1 MSHTNSLTRGK
12 KQKVQTLLQQ
22 NRLEEARVLLEQ
34 LCETDRRDAEAWYV
48 RGTVNH
54 HLGRLEEASACYT
67 RVIALQP
74 GHAEAHYGLGILRQA
89 QGNHADARIQ
99 YLQALTSQPDHL
111 GARFNLGNALENL
124 GQLEEAAVCYEQALR
139 QDPRRAEFHYNL
151 GNVQRELQHYE
162 AAAASYR
169 RAIELHPGLVDAY
182 TSLGS
187 VLRRL
192 GQPEEAVASYRRAAE
207 IKPDSAT
214 VHDNLGSALLERG
227 QLEEALAC
235 YRRALAL
242 SPSDGL
248 RIKIALAMPA
258 IPQSIDEI
266 RETRQRIERNLTEL
280 AGGRLSLRDP
290 LKEVGRANFFLSYH
304 GLDNRNLQTRIA
316 QLYENACPSLL
327 WTAPHCSTPRI
338 HPDRIRIGF
347 ISKFMFHHSIG
358 RITQGVLAN
367 LSREQFE
374 AYALFVPP
382 FVEDDVSAFIRKHAD
397 KTVIVQPS
405 LEAARRQIAELELDV
420 LFYQDIGMEPF
431 TYFLAFARLAPVQ
444 CVFFGHPDTTGI
456 RNMDYFISNDL
467 FEPEN
472 AQEHFSEQ
480 LFLLHDL
487 GAPTYYYK
495 PRLPET
501 LKGREAFGLPID
513 AHIYLCPQTLFKLHP
528 DFDHILAGI
537 LRADPDGQIVLI
549 EGHVPGWTGLLRKRF
564 ERVMPDVADRIVFI
578 PQQKG
583 GDFLNL
589 FVVADVILDTLYFNG
604 MNTSLEGFAVGA
616 PIVTLPSALQRGRH
630 TAGMYRKMGIGDC
643 VAQSPQEYVDIAVRL
658 GTQPDLRLAVRNR
671 ILAANTVLYEDKR
684 VVQEFERFFTE
695 AVAKIAG

>member
-1 MSHTNSLTRGK
+1 MSTNPLTRGK

-34 LCETDRRDAEAWYV
+34 VCETDRRDAEAWYV
-48 RGTVNH
+48 LGTVNH
-54 HLGRLEEASACYT
+54 HLGRPEEASACYT

-111 GARFNLGNALENL
+111 EARFNLGNALENL
-124 GQLEEAAVCYEQALR
+124 GQFEEAAICYEQALR
-139 QDPRRAEFHYNL
+139 QDPRRAECYYNL

-162 AAAASYR
+162 AAAENYR
-169 RAIELHPGLVDAY
+169 RAIELRPSFTDAY
-182 TSLGS
+182 TGLGI

-192 GQPEEAVASYRRAAE
+192 GRLEEAVASHRRAVE
-207 IKPDSAT
+207 IKPDSVMA
-214 VHDNLGSALLERG
+214 HDNLGGALLEQG

-258 IPQSIDEI
+258 IPQSVDEI
-266 RETRQRIERNLTEL
+266 REARQRIEQNLAEL
-280 AGGRLSLRDP
+280 AGARLSLRDP
-290 LKEVGRANFFLSYH
+290 LKEVGRTNFFLSYH
-304 GLDNRNLQTRIA
+304 GLDNRNLQTKIA

-327 WTAPHCSTPRI
+327 WTAPHCLTLRI
-338 HPDRIRIGF
+338 NHDRLRIGF

-367 LSREQFE
+367 ISHEQFE
-374 AYALFVPP
+374 TYALFVPP

-501 LKGREAFGLPID
+501 VKDREAFGLPID

-564 ERVMPDVADRIVFI
+564 ERAMPDVADRIVFI

-604 MNTSLEGFAVGA
+604 MNTSLEGFSVGA

-643 VAQSPQEYVDIAVRL
+643 VAQSPREYVDIAVRL
-658 GTQPDLRLAVRNR
+658 GTQPDLRLAVRDR
-671 ILAANTVLYEDKR
+671 ILTANTVLYEDKR

>member
-1 MSHTNSLTRGK
+1 MSTNPLTRGK

-34 LCETDRRDAEAWYV
+34 VCETDRRDAEAWYLL
-48 RGTVNH
+48 GAVNH
-54 HLGRLEEASACYT
+54 HLGKLEEAAACYE
-67 RVIALQP
+67 RGIALRP
-74 GHAEAHYGLGILRQA
+74 DHAEAHHGLGIIRQE
-89 QGNHADARIQ
+89 QGNSTEAIRHYQ
-99 YLQALTSQPDHL
+99 QALTLKPDHL
-111 GARFNLGNALENL
+111 EACSNLGTVFESL
-124 GQLEEAAVCYEQALR
+124 GHLGDAMRCYEQALCL
-139 QDPRRAEFHYNL
+139 DPLRAESHYNL
-151 GNVQRELQHYE
+151 GSVLRELQRHEE
-162 AAAASYR
+162 AAQCYR
-169 RAIELHPGLVDAY
+169 RAIELQPGLVDAY
-182 TSLGS
+182 TNLGI

-192 GQPEEAVASYRRAAE
+192 RQLEEAVACYRRAVE
-207 IKPDSAT
+207 IRPDSAT
-214 VHDNLGSALLERG
+214 THDNLGSALLEQG
-227 QLEEALAC
+227 QLEEALVC

-258 IPQSIDEI
+258 IPQSVDEI
-266 RETRQRIERNLTEL
+266 REVRQRIERNLTEL
-280 AGGRLSLRDP
+280 AGVRLSLRDP

-327 WTAPHCSTPRI
+327 WTAPHCSAPRVR
-338 HPDRIRIGF
+338 HGRIRIGF

-367 LSREQFE
+367 ISREQFE
-374 AYALFVPP
+374 TYALFVPP

-528 DFDHILAGI
+528 DFDRIMSGI
-537 LRADPDGQIVLI
+537 LHADPSGQIVLI

-564 ERVMPDVADRIVFI
+564 ERVMPDVANRIVFI

-604 MNTSLEGFAVGA
+604 MNTSLEGFSVGA

-658 GTQPDLRLAVRNR
+658 GTQPDLRLAVRDR

-695 AVAKIAG
+695 AVSKIAG

>member
-1 MSHTNSLTRGK
+1 MSHTNFLTRGK
-12 KQKVQTLLQQ
+12 KQKVQVLLQQ
-22 NRLEEARVLLEQ
+22 NRLEEARILLEQ
-34 LCETDRRDAEAWYV
+34 ICNLDRRDAEAWYLHGAV
-48 RGTVNH
+48 HH
-54 HLGRLEEASACYT
+54 HLGKLEEAAVCYT

-74 GHAEAHYGLGILRQA
+74 DQAEAHYGLGIIRQA
-89 QGNHADARIQ
+89 QGNLADAQAHYQRVLT
-99 YLQALTSQPDHL
+99 LQPAHL
-111 GARFNLGNALENL
+111 EAYSNLGTVFESL
-124 GQLEEAAVCYEQALR
+124 GQFEEAAQCYEQALGL
-139 QDPRRAEFHYNL
+139 DPRRAESHYNL
-151 GNVQRELQHYE
+151 GNVQRELQQYE
-162 AAAASYR
+162 TAAQSYCRAVEFKPYFVDALNNLGIVLRRLGRLEESVASYR
-169 RAIELHPGLVDAY
+169 RAIELNPN
-182 TSLGS
+182 
-187 VLRRL
+187 
-192 GQPEEAVASYRRAAE
+192 
-207 IKPDSAT
+207 SAIA
-214 VHDNLGSALLERG
+214 HDYLGSALLEQG
-227 QLEEALAC
+227 DLPGALAA
-235 YRRALAL
+235 YQRALAL
-242 SPSDGL
+242 APNDGL

-258 IPQSIDEI
+258 IPQSVDEI
-266 RETRQRIERNLTEL
+266 LETRRRIEKNLTEL
-280 AGGRLSLRDP
+280 AGVRLSLRDP
-290 LKEVGRANFFLSYH
+290 LKEVGRANFFISYH
-304 GLDNRNLQTRIA
+304 GLDNRDLQTKIA
-316 QLYENACPSLL
+316 QLYENACPPLL
-327 WTAPHCSTPRI
+327 WTAPQCLTPRI
-338 HPDRIRIGF
+338 NHDRIRIGF

-367 LSREQFE
+367 ISREQFE
-374 AYALFVPP
+374 TYALFVPP
-382 FVEDDVSAFIRKHAD
+382 FVEDDVSAFIRNNAD

-405 LEAARRQIAELELDV
+405 LEAARKQIAELELDV

-501 LKGREAFGLPID
+501 VKDREAFGLPVD
-513 AHIYLCPQTLFKLHP
+513 THIYLCPQTLFKLHP

-537 LRADPDGQIVLI
+537 LRANPDGQIVLI

-604 MNTSLEGFAVGA
+604 MNTSLEGFSVGA

-658 GTQPDLRLAVRNR
+658 GTQPDLRLAVRDR
-671 ILAANTVLYEDKR
+671 ILAANAVLYEDKR